1 MSFNPTADERVT
13 LKSAVT
19 RFTHEPL
26 KSQLLSSLAAA
37 DSEYSRG
44 IGDWD
49 HLKYCVEDY
58 LLHAQTEC
66 RRDPNKKANKIILA
80 KADALARKFHPDFS

>member
-1 MSFNPTADERVT
+1 MSFNPTSDERAT

-19 RFTHEPL
+19 QFAHEPL
-26 KSQLLSSLAAA
+26 KSQLLSSLAIV
-37 DSEYSRG
+37 DSEYGRG

-49 HLKYCVEDY
+49 QLKYCIEHH